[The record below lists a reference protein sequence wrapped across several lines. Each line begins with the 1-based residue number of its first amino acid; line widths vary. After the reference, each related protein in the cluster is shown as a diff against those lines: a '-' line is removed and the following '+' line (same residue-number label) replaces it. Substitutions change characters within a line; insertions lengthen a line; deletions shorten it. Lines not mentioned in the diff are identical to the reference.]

1 MNLPDKSKTI
11 QMGTGFICLSIVADS
26 LGIKIDKNK
35 IPAELKS
42 AVDEAN
48 LNENSI
54 IKLAEYFK
62 INLEAVTTEAELLPE
77 YHSPS
82 IAVLNDGH
90 FVVIGRCDGKWAVIF
105 DPLIN
110 KPKVTKNE
118 ALIEIWSGR
127 LIFAKVAPRK
137 KSLIGEGWR
146 LGFKWFLPIIKK
158 YRQFL
163 YEVALVAFFLQLFGL
178 VTPLFTQVI
187 IDKAIPN
194 KGEVTLTALAV
205 VFLIAIIFQAGLN
218 IAKTYLL
225 TQTTNKIDVVLGS
238 KLIRHVVSLPLR
250 YFELRWVGD
259 ILMRISAL
267 NSIREFFTGKTLILI
282 IDALFSFVFLSVLL
296 YYSPYLTLIA
306 LIPVPI
312 YLFQNIKLMPIYRTK
327 LERVWQADSQS
338 NSFLVEAVT
347 GMQTIKSLAVEPQF
361 AYRWEHYLANS
372 VKNNFSLASFSL
384 INNNLTNVVQK
395 VTGFLVLLFGGRMV
409 IEGSFS
415 LGQLIA
421 FQMISGQLISNLTQI
436 IGAWPEVQQ
445 TGMALERL
453 GDILETRSESANSED
468 STPKAIKGDITF
480 QDVRFRYNFDGDEV
494 IKGLS
499 FRIKPGT
506 KVGIVGRSGS
516 GKSTIAKMIQRLYLP
531 EDGKIIIDGQDILAV
546 DPVLLRRQIGV
557 VMQDNYLFSGSIRE
571 NIALARPDADMNIVV
586 QSARIAGAHEFI
598 LELSEGYDTKV
609 GERGCNLSGGQRQR
623 IAIARALMNQPRLLI
638 FDEATSALDYQSE
651 RLIID
656 NIDQICLGRTA
667 VIIAHRLSAVRRCD
681 QIIVLDQGQI
691 VEIGNHK
698 ELMKLQGQ
706 YHALYKLQ
714 EVN

>member
-1 MNLPDKSKTI
+1 MT
-11 QMGTGFICLSIVADS
+11 
-26 LGIKIDKNK
+26 
-35 IPAELKS
+35 
-42 AVDEAN
+42 
-48 LNENSI
+48 
-54 IKLAEYFK
+54 
-62 INLEAVTTEAELLPE
+62 
-77 YHSPS
+77 
-82 IAVLNDGH
+82 
-90 FVVIGRCDGKWAVIF
+90 
-105 DPLIN
+105 
-110 KPKVTKNE
+110 
-118 ALIEIWSGR
+118 
-127 LIFAKVAPRK
+127 
-137 KSLIGEGWR
+137 
-146 LGFKWFLPIIKK
+146 
-158 YRQFL
+158 
-163 YEVALVAFFLQLFGL
+163 LVAFFLQLFGL